1 MTYTDIYDAVSET
14 YWPEGAWERML
25 KTGEPESFNLA
36 EEALGRHA
44 GSSETA
50 LRIRDFGTGGDEVY
64 SFAELNRA
72 ANRAAN
78 FFEGH
83 LDRGERFG
91 LMLPPRLELYA
102 ALFGGI
108 KTQRVFL
115 PLDTKFGPDALS
127 YRMADAEA
135 TTLFTTA
142 DHLEKVG
149 SGEMPALE
157 RVVLVGE
164 GSGSADG
171 SGAVEGTGSIE
182 GVEVIR
188 YDEVERESD
197 SYEVIRMAPTETYG
211 MVYSSGTTGQPSQL
225 TSEHATAVG
234 IEPFLTFVV
243 DLLPED
249 TYFAAASPAWSYGL
263 TVGTLSPGLRG
274 TNIGAYR
281 GRFDAE
287 MWLDTLERWEVT
299 NAMVAPTVFRQLRA
313 GDVDVDAYDI
323 DLRVLVTAGE
333 TCDGDTAAWID
344 EHFGTAPLDA
354 YGLSEGGMLV
364 CNYPFPDW
372 EVKHGSMGKPTPGKE
387 VRLCDGSKCP
397 PATEEN
403 PAPTEEMVFIDEPG
417 VVGEVCAY
425 QSGGSGPMAGENPEG
440 WQRMGDLAEVDE
452 DGYWWYRGRAD
463 KVIISAG
470 YRIGPGEVQE
480 TLIDHDAV
488 EEAGV
493 IGVDHETRGNVVKA
507 YLTLAPGYEET
518 PELRDELVEFAKSE
532 LSKHEYPR
540 KLEIVDELPKTASE
554 KIKLGELEKR
564 HEREHGGV

>member
-1 MTYTDIYDAVSET
+1 MTYADVYEAVSET
-14 YWPEGAWERML
+14 YWPDGAWERML
-25 KTGEPESFNLA
+25 EAGEPGSFNLA

-44 GSSETA
+44 GSDETA
-50 LRIRDFGTGGDEVY
+50 LRIRDFETGGDEAY
-64 SFAELNRA
+64 GFDELNRA

-78 FFEGH
+78 FFDGH

-102 ALFGGI
+102 TLFGGV
-108 KTQRVFL
+108 KAQRVFL

-142 DHLEKVG
+142 DHVKKVG
-149 SGEMPALE
+149 PEEMPALE

-164 GSGSADG
+164 G
-171 SGAVEGTGSIE
+171 TGSVE
-182 GVEVIR
+182 GVEILH
-188 YDEVERESD
+188 YDELERESD
-197 SYEVIRMAPTETYG
+197 SYDALRVAPTETYG

-225 TSEHATAVG
+225 TAEHATAVG
-234 IEPFLTFVV
+234 IEPYLTFVV

-263 TVGTLSPGLRG
+263 TVGTLAPGLQG

-287 MWLDTLERWEVT
+287 MWLDTLERWDVT

-313 GDVDVDAYDI
+313 GEVDVDAYDI

-344 EHFGTAPLDA
+344 EHFGTTPLDA

-387 VRLCDGSKCP
+387 VRLCDGVNCP

-403 PAPTEEMVFIDEPG
+403 PAPTEEIVFIDEPG
-417 VVGEVCAY
+417 EVGEICAY
-425 QSGGSGPMAGENPEG
+425 QSGGSGPMAGDSPEG

-493 IGVDHETRGNVVKA
+493 IGVDHETRGNAVKA
-507 YLTLAPGYEET
+507 YVTLVPGYEDSA
-518 PELRDELVEFAKSE
+518 ELREELVAFAKSE

-540 KLEIVDELPKTASE
+540 ELEVLDELPKTASE

-564 HEREHGGV
+564 HEREHGGA

>member
-1 MTYTDIYDAVSET
+1 MAYEDIYEAVSET

-25 KTGEPESFNLA
+25 EAGEPGSFNLA

-44 GSSETA
+44 GSDETG
-50 LRIRDFGTGGDEVY
+50 LRIRDFETGGDEAY
-64 SFAELNRA
+64 SFDELNRA
-72 ANRAAN
+72 ANRAAK

-142 DHLEKVG
+142 DHLGKLEP
-149 SGEMPALE
+149 EAMPALE
-157 RVVLVGE
+157 RVVLVGGE
-164 GSGSADG
+164 SGSVDG
-171 SGAVEGTGSIE
+171 L
-182 GVEVIR
+182 EVVH
-188 YDEVERESD
+188 YDEVDRESD
-197 SYEVIRMAPTETYG
+197 SYDSRRVGPTETYG

-234 IEPFLTFVV
+234 IEPYLRFVV

-263 TVGTLSPGLRG
+263 TVGTLAPGLQG

-281 GRFDAE
+281 GRFDNE
-287 MWLDTLERWEVT
+287 MWLDTLERWAVT

-313 GDVDVDAYDI
+313 SDVDLGAYDI

-387 VRLCDGSKCP
+387 VRLCDGLKCP
-397 PATEEN
+397 PATETD

-417 VVGEVCAY
+417 EVGEVCAY
-425 QSGGSGPMAGENPEG
+425 QSGGSGPMAGESPEG

-480 TLIDHDAV
+480 TLIAHDAV

-507 YLTLAPGYEET
+507 YVTLAPGYQESPGLREE
-518 PELRDELVEFAKSE
+518 LIAFAKTE

-540 KLEIVDELPKTASE
+540 ELEILDELPKTPSN

-564 HEREHGGV
+564 HEREHGEA

>member
-1 MTYTDIYDAVSET
+1 MTYADIYDAVSET

-25 KTGEPESFNLA
+25 DAGDPEAFNLA

-44 GSSETA
+44 GSRETG
-50 LRIRDFGTGGDEVY
+50 LRIRDFETGGDEAY
-64 SFAELNRA
+64 SFDDLNRA

-83 LDRGERFG
+83 LDRTERFG

-102 ALFGGI
+102 ALFGGV

-142 DHLEKVG
+142 DHIEKI
-149 SGEMPALE
+149 EPDAMPALE
-157 RVVLVGE
+157 RVVLVG
-164 GSGSADG
+164 G
-171 SGAVEGTGSIE
+171 GTGSVE
-182 GVEVIR
+182 GVEVLH

-197 SYEVIRMAPTETYG
+197 SYDAVRVGPTEPYG

-263 TVGTLSPGLRG
+263 TVGTLAPGLQG

-281 GRFDAE
+281 GRFDNE
-287 MWLDTLERWEVT
+287 MWLDTLERWAVT

-313 GDVDVDAYDI
+313 SDVDVSAYDI

-333 TCDGDTAAWID
+333 TCDGDTAAWVD
-344 EHFGTAPLDA
+344 DHFGTTPLDA

-387 VRLCDGSKCP
+387 VRLCDGPKCP

-417 VVGEVCAY
+417 EIGEICAY
-425 QSGGSGPMAGENPEG
+425 QSGGSGPMAGTSPEG

-480 TLIDHDAV
+480 TLIAHDAV

-507 YLTLAPGYEET
+507 YVTLVPGYDET
-518 PELRDELVEFAKSE
+518 PQLREELVEFAKSE

-540 KLEIVDELPKTASE
+540 ELEVIEELPKTASE

-564 HEREHGGV
+564 HEREHGGA

>member
-1 MTYTDIYDAVSET
+1 MTYTDIYEAVSET
-14 YWPEGAWERML
+14 YWPQGAWERMIEA
-25 KTGEPESFNLA
+25 GEPESFNLA

-44 GSSETA
+44 GSTGTA
-50 LRIRDFGTGGDEVY
+50 LRIRDFGTGGDESY

-142 DHLEKVG
+142 DHLGKIEP
-149 SGEMPALE
+149 GEMPALE

-164 GSGSADG
+164 GGGS
-171 SGAVEGTGSIE
+171 VEGIE
-182 GVEVIR
+182 TLH
-188 YDEVERESD
+188 YDELERESD
-197 SYEVIRMAPTETYG
+197 SYDALRVAPTETYG

-234 IEPFLTFVV
+234 IEPFVTFVV

-263 TVGTLSPGLRG
+263 TVGTLAPGLQG

-281 GRFDAE
+281 GRFDNE
-287 MWLDTLERWEVT
+287 MWLETLERWEVT

-313 GDVDVDAYDI
+313 GDVDLSAYDI

-344 EHFGTAPLDA
+344 EHFGTTPLDA

-364 CNYPFPDW
+364 CNYPFSDW

-417 VVGEVCAY
+417 EVGEICAY
-425 QSGGSGPMAGENPEG
+425 QSGGSGPMAGDSPEG

-493 IGVDHETRGNVVKA
+493 IGVDHETRGNAVKA
-507 YLTLAPGYEET
+507 YVSLAPGYEET

-540 KLEIVDELPKTASE
+540 ELEIVDELPKTPSE

-564 HEREHGGV
+564 HEREHGDS